1 MVQVVLILAGGVLM
15 SFVFGLFGNLPA
27 TPSWL
32 EGVASSAI
40 DLMSFGIYTLSW
52 VFTAQL
58 FFGGLAVIGVVMAFE
73 PVYHL
78 ILWVLRKIPILGIK

>member
-1 MVQVVLILAGGVLM
+1 MVQVVLILAGGILM
-15 SFVFGLFGNLPA
+15 SFVFGLFGNLPP

-32 EGVASSAI
+32 EGVATGAI
-40 DLMSFGIYTLSW
+40 NLFEFATYTLSW
-52 VFTAQL
+52 LIGAHL
-58 FFGGLAVIGVVMAFE
+58 FFGTLALIVVVMTWE